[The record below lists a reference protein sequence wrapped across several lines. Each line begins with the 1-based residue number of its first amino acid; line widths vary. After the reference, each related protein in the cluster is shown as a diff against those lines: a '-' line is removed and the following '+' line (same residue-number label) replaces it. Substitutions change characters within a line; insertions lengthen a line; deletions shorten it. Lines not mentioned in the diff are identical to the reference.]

1 MKIRSHATTVL
12 FTAALSSCTG
22 SEAIL
27 GVHEPPDSGEPPVIV
42 EESRS
47 VGEVRRVA
55 LSGVGVLYIR
65 QGGLTELRV
74 RSQEVALAHLATT
87 VEGDELSIGFDGSFT
102 LGSKLVLECFLTVPT
117 LDALRAEGLWKVE
130 ASDLQAGPLAMTL
143 DGIVEVDLANLSAT
157 RLTLIHSGAGDV
169 TASGSAGDV
178 VVELSGH
185 GSFHGG
191 DLLSE
196 RAEATL
202 RSAAS
207 ATVAARDSLAAHI
220 EGRGHLYY
228 FGDPLV
234 IRTGDGSGRVV
245 RLGT

>member
-1 MKIRSHATTVL
+1 MKTWTQATTVL

-27 GVHEPPDSGEPPVIV
+27 GVQEPPDSGETPVIV

-47 VGEVRRVA
+47 VGEVRRVS

-74 RSQEVALAHLATT
+74 RAQEVALAHLATT

-102 LGSKLVLECFLTVPT
+102 LNSKLVLECFLTVPT
-117 LDALRAEGLWKVE
+117 LDALQAEGLWKVE
-130 ASDLQAGPLAMTL
+130 AIIT
-143 DGIVEVDLANLSAT
+143 T
-157 RLTLIHSGAGDV
+157 RLTLTHSGAGDV
-169 TASGSAGDV
+169 SASGFAGDV
-178 VVELSGH
+178 AVVLSGH

-191 DLLSE
+191 SLLSE

-202 RSAAS
+202 QSDAS

-220 EGRGHLYY
+220 EGSGHLYY

>member
-1 MKIRSHATTVL
+1 MKTWTQATTVL

-27 GVHEPPDSGEPPVIV
+27 GVQEPPDSGETPVIV

-47 VGEVRRVA
+47 VGEVRRVS

-74 RSQEVALAHLATT
+74 RAQEVALAHLATT

-102 LGSKLVLECFLTVPT
+102 LNSKLVLECFLTVPT
-117 LDALRAEGLWKVE
+117 LDALQAEGLWKVE
-130 ASDLQAGPLAMTL
+130 ANDLQTGPLEMTL
-143 DGIVEVDLANLSAT
+143 DGIVEVDLGDLITT
-157 RLTLIHSGAGDV
+157 RLTLTHSGAGDV
-169 TASGSAGDV
+169 SASGFAGDV
-178 VVELSGH
+178 AVVLSGH

-191 DLLSE
+191 SLLSE

-202 RSAAS
+202 QSDAS

-220 EGRGHLYY
+220 EGSGHLYY